1 MINDLSIRF
10 KRELIE
16 ITVIISMVNDEQDES
31 FCVDSKQINGKAQ
44 IPLNI
49 NNHQRQTR
57 SPSPSCSRNNLLR
70 LSAGKKAKRLRFYVN
85 NDKFFKGVS
94 YAFSIERTR
103 TLDALVED
111 LNRVFID
118 NVSYNMI

>member
-1 MINDLSIRF
+1 
-10 KRELIE
+10 
-16 ITVIISMVNDEQDES
+16 MVNDEQDES
-31 FCVDSKQINGKAQ
+31 FCLDCKQTNGKAQ

-49 NNHQRQTR
+49 INHQRQTR

-85 NDKFFKGVS
+85 NDKFFKGVN

-111 LNRVFID
+111 LNRIFIE
-118 NVSYNMI
+118 NVSYNIILLNYKLIQIIITTNLR

>member
-1 MINDLSIRF
+1 
-10 KRELIE
+10 
-16 ITVIISMVNDEQDES
+16 MVNDEQDES
-31 FCVDSKQINGKAQ
+31 FCLDSKQSNGKPE
-44 IPLNI
+44 IPSNVI
-49 NNHQRQTR
+49 NHQRQMR
-57 SPSPSCSRNNLLR
+57 SPSPSCSRNHLLR

-111 LNRVFID
+111 LNRIFID
-118 NVSYNMI
+118 NVSYNIVIFNSQLIQIIMTTNIR